1 MVAKNGDAWLMRTTI
16 FTVGS
21 RGDVQPYVALG
32 TALARSGLDVTVA
45 THEPFR
51 EFVTDRGLTFAPLP
65 GDPRA
70 LLATEEAQEL
80 LRTGLGLIRF
90 ARRFV
95 AILEPWFWRLV
106 DAITPIHEQSDAV
119 LYSALAFP
127 TWHLAQV
134 DRTPTIQ
141 LSLQPLLP
149 TSSFPAIT
157 TAFQSLGPFGNR
169 MTHGINQQLFW
180 QPLRTAVDR
189 WRTRDLGLPPQ
200 GLRGPYRELSAKRE
214 PILHGFSRHLVTPPS
229 DWPDHAIVTG
239 PWPLSDGLPLTEQTV
254 AWLADGPAP
263 VYVGF
268 GSMRDSESERLA
280 DIALTAAERADV
292 RLVLDAGWTELQGVS
307 SDRVRVVSGTDHSRL
322 FPHMSAVVH
331 HGGAG
336 TTHTAASA
344 GVPSMA
350 IPYFADQPFWGKRLE
365 AVGIGAP
372 PLPRRELDA
381 TALTERISILDRDA
395 LRARASQIGEAM
407 RSERGLETATAFVV
421 RRLGR
426 A

>member
-1 MVAKNGDAWLMRTTI
+1 MFAKTSDAGKMRTTI

-32 TALARSGLDVTVA
+32 AALARSGLDVTVA

-51 EFVTDRGLTFAPLP
+51 DFVTDRGLAFAALP

-70 LLATEEAQEL
+70 LLATDEAQEL
-80 LRTGLGLIRF
+80 LRTGLGLVRF

-95 AILEPWFWRLV
+95 AILEPWFWKLV
-106 DAITPIHEQSDAV
+106 DAITPIHEKSEAV

-157 TAFQSLGPFGNR
+157 TSFRDIGLLGNR
-169 MTHGINQQLFW
+169 VTHSVNQQLFW

-189 WRTRDLGLPPQ
+189 WRTQDLGLPPH
-200 GLRGPYRELSAKRE
+200 GLRGPYRELAAKGE
-214 PILHGFSRHLVTPPS
+214 PIVHGFSRHLVAPPA
-229 DWPDHAIVTG
+229 DWPDQALVTG
-239 PWPLSDGLPLTEQTV
+239 HWPLADDRPLTNETA
-254 AWLADGPAP
+254 AWLDDGAAP

-268 GSMRDSESERLA
+268 GSIRDSESERLA
-280 DIALTAAERADV
+280 DIAITATERANA
-292 RLVLDAGWTELQGVS
+292 RLVLDSGWTGLEGAAD
-307 SDRVRVVSGTDHSRL
+307 DRVHVVCDTDHTML
-322 FPHMSAVVH
+322 FPRMASVVH

-336 TTHTAASA
+336 TTHTAAAA

-350 IPYFADQPFWGKRLE
+350 VPYYADQPFWGRRLE
-365 AVGIGAP
+365 SAGIGAP

-381 TALTERISILDRDA
+381 GQLTERITMLGGEA
-395 LRARASQIGEAM
+395 LRSRAAEVGAAM
-407 RSERGLETATAFVV
+407 RSERGLQAATEFIL
-421 RRLGR
+421 RHLDR